1 MGTYDSLLTKYGAVL
16 AGYCLLG
23 YPIFSGN
30 DRYSV
35 KFQNDS
41 SIITKD
47 FIRNSGLLVN
57 LAKATGKIISSY
69 KDIQHLAGYTY
80 LVDELKSVITEI
92 NEGNYYRP
100 QVKQENFRDYIGGKV
115 SLTLKF
121 LDRRI

>member
-23 YPIFSGN
+23 YPVFSGS

-35 KFQNDS
+35 KFQHDS

-69 KDIQHLAGYTY
+69 KDIQHLAGYTF
-80 LVDELKSVITEI
+80 LVDELNTVITEV
-92 NEGNYYRP
+92 NQGNYYRP
-100 QVKQENFRDYIGGKV
+100 QVKKENFSNYVGGKV
-115 SLTLKF
+115 SLL
-121 LDRRI
+121 III